1 MARVIHIRPARSQRD
16 KTKSSGVPEAFHKPV
31 ADLVQL
37 GEKLQQAIQLT
48 QQRVHGIKNP
58 RLKFNA
64 MRTLDRANYLFR
76 VMSQTVQTTN
86 QVTLFLDAGF
96 NLNVKSI
103 IALAGKH
110 SEPLHGAIYSG
121 MLLVNEGIHRV
132 LLELSEVN
140 NSIDA

>member
-1 MARVIHIRPARSQRD
+1 MRAVKKTSGAPA
-16 KTKSSGVPEAFHKPV
+16 AFHKPV

-37 GEKLQQAIQLT
+37 GEKLQQSIQLT
-48 QQRVHGIKNP
+48 QQRVQSIKNP

-86 QVTLFLDAGF
+86 QVVSFLDAGF

-103 IALAGKH
+103 LALTGKYA
-110 SEPLHGAIYSG
+110 EPMHGAIYSG

-140 NSIDA
+140 NSIDAEVRNGKQN